1 MKLHEYQSK
10 QLLARYG
17 VRIPRG
23 RLALT
28 ANEAKQITEELG
40 TRVVIKSQVLTGG
53 RGKAGGIRVAKN
65 PREAEDLATSILSME
80 IKGLPVRK
88 VLVDE
93 AITFNNEIYLGIT
106 NSRETGTPVI
116 IASGSGGMDIEE
128 IARRYPD
135 KIIKLAIHPFLGLR
149 DYQTRDLASGI
160 DLPHIYWKQFL
171 EISRGLWQ
179 VYRDLDATL
188 AEINPLVVSADSLL
202 VALDAKIN
210 IDDNAL
216 FRHTELNEYRDFDIE
231 DVSETEARKYGMS
244 YIKLNGKI
252 GCLVNGAGLAM
263 TVMDMVKYYGG
274 SPANFLDIGGGA
286 SAEKVAVAMQILLN
300 DPSVKT
306 IMVNIFGGI
315 TRCDEVAKGILTAVA
330 DEKKHVPIVARL
342 VGTHAQI
349 GKKLL
354 HEANIST
361 LDSLTETAKFAVE
374 QSQSTGRKQ

>member
-1 MKLHEYQSK
+1 
-10 QLLARYG
+10 
-17 VRIPRG
+17 
-23 RLALT
+23 
-28 ANEAKQITEELG
+28 
-40 TRVVIKSQVLTGG
+40 
-53 RGKAGGIRVAKN
+53 
-65 PREAEDLATSILSME
+65 
-80 IKGLPVRK
+80 
-88 VLVDE
+88 
-93 AITFNNEIYLGIT
+93 
-106 NSRETGTPVI
+106 
-116 IASGSGGMDIEE
+116 MDIEE

-149 DYQTRDLASGI
+149 DYQTRDLASAI

-274 SPANFLDIGGGA
+274 RPANFLDIGGGA

-300 DPSVKT
+300 DPSVIT